1 MQLRTPREIADEL
14 HQKPKTIQEWI
25 RKGLLPAYRVN
36 RRYLISEAQV
46 QAFLSKQQYRPL

>member
-25 RKGLLPAYRVN
+25 RKGLLPAYKVN